1 MGASPAR
8 ANVEPVRATVP
19 RPPPSVR
26 VPNETL
32 DRFLSTV
39 GEVILTTSQLR
50 TAAETN
56 GIGQDARLSGG
67 FDQMDRV
74 VGELKRRALALRT
87 TPLLRVMENLPRVAR
102 EVATRTG
109 KRVEVTLAGAE
120 LELDRSILDRLYDP
134 LVHLVRNAVDHG
146 LESPEARKLAGKAE
160 SGALRIEA
168 TREKDAIR
176 IAVSD
181 DGAGMNLVALRER
194 SVAAGLV
201 HATLAEDL
209 PPEELVELA
218 FHPGL
223 STAASVSD
231 ISGRGV
237 GMDAVRSTLESLG
250 GAVWLETRPG
260 AGTTALLRVPIAA
273 AVQRV
278 LLVVLGGETVAVP
291 ISKVERI
298 VELEPGAIE
307 GSAGDCFA
315 LIDEEPVLV
324 LDLAQRLGW
333 PAATNAAA
341 PLVIADLRG
350 ERVALRVDKLAG
362 QQDIYVKPLPALLAS
377 LRVLAGLTVLGDGR
391 PVFLLDLHQLP

>member
-1 MGASPAR
+1 MR
-8 ANVEPVRATVP
+8 AIVP

-109 KRVEVTLAGAE
+109 KRVDVTLSGAE

-146 LESPEARKLAGKAE
+146 LESPELRKQAGKPE
-160 SGALRIEA
+160 TGALHIEA

-181 DGAGMNLVALRER
+181 DGAGMDLDALRER

-201 HATLAEDL
+201 HATLADDL

-223 STAASVSD
+223 STKASVSD

-291 ISKVERI
+291 ISKVERV

-307 GSAGDCFA
+307 GSAGECFA

-324 LDLAQRLGW
+324 LDLAERLGW
-333 PAATNAAA
+333 PATTNAAA

-350 ERVALRVDKLAG
+350 ERVALRVEKLAG

-377 LRVLAGLTVLGDGR
+377 LRPLAGMTVLGDGR
-391 PVFLLDLHQLP
+391 PVFLLDLNQLR

>member
-1 MGASPAR
+1 VGASPAR

-109 KRVEVTLAGAE
+109 KRVEVTLVGAE

-146 LESPEARKLAGKAE
+146 LESPEARKQAGKSE

-218 FHPGL
+218 FRPGL

-250 GAVWLETRPG
+250 GAVWMETRPG
-260 AGTTALLRVPIAA
+260 AGTTAMLRVPIAA

-278 LLVVLGGETVAVP
+278 LLVVLGGETVAIP

-307 GSAGDCFA
+307 GSAGECFA

-333 PAATNAAA
+333 PTATNAVA

-377 LRVLAGLTVLGDGR
+377 LRVLSGLTVLGDGR
-391 PVFLLDLHQLP
+391 PVFLLDLNQLP

>member
-1 MGASPAR
+1 
-8 ANVEPVRATVP
+8 VRATVP

-146 LESPEARKLAGKAE
+146 LESPETRKLAGKSE
-160 SGALRIEA
+160 SGVLRIEA

-194 SVAAGLV
+194 SVAAGLI

-223 STAASVSD
+223 STAASVSN

-260 AGTTALLRVPIAA
+260 AGTTAMLRVPIAA

-307 GSAGDCFA
+307 GSAGECFA

-324 LDLAQRLGW
+324 LDLAKRLGW
-333 PAATNAAA
+333 SAATNAAA

-377 LRVLAGLTVLGDGR
+377 LRALAGLTVLGDGR
-391 PVFLLDLHQLP
+391 PVFLLDLNQLP

>member
-109 KRVEVTLAGAE
+109 KRVEVTLVGAE

-146 LESPEARKLAGKAE
+146 LESPEARKQAGKSE

-218 FHPGL
+218 FRPGL
-223 STAASVSD
+223 STAARVSD

-260 AGTTALLRVPIAA
+260 AGTTAMLRVPIAA

-307 GSAGDCFA
+307 GSAGECFA

-333 PAATNAAA
+333 PTATNAAA

-391 PVFLLDLHQLP
+391 PVFLLDLNQLR